1 MANHHSIPHPH
12 YHLPPHPAH
21 PPYPH
26 PPPPGTPLA
35 TNGSAASPVPAAM
48 ATPAARGAPTAAPA
62 PVIPHPASQL
72 PALQKL
78 AQANEQT
85 WLLIG
90 TVAEQMNDLDRA
102 LAAYEHAIRHNPHS
116 IAGLTNIAGIAR
128 ARENYSTA
136 SPICHCF
143 LMKDDL
149 QNAYSAYQQA
159 LYYLPNPKLQ
169 DPKLWY
175 GIGILYDRYGSLE
188 HAEEAFSSVLRMD
201 KDFDKA
207 DEIFFRLG
215 IIYKQ
220 QQKYEE
226 ALKCFERIHRN
237 PPAPLTN
244 IDIWFQIGHV
254 YEQMKDYTAAKDA
267 YERVLKDSP
276 NHAKV
281 LQQLGW
287 LYHQAGAPFANQD
300 TAIVLLTKSLESDP
314 ADPQSWYL
322 LGRAYMAGQ
331 KYQKAYESYQQAVY
345 RDGRNPTFWCSIG
358 VLYYN
363 INQFRDALDA
373 YSRAIRINPYISEV
387 WFDLGSLYE
396 SCNNQ
401 ISDAIDAYARA
412 AELDPGNPHI
422 TQRLNLLRNV
432 QANGGTLPAAP
443 GPQDIHPTAYAGGG
457 PMNPMHTPVG
467 PPPPLTGGP
476 ASGSVPPPR
485 PARPDSRG
493 PLPDAGSSRELPA
506 LGINAPNARGAS
518 PPFHAPPPL
527 QLDEGSGRGSSTRLP
542 QMAPMDIDRA
552 PPPPSS
558 LFRSQSQGP
567 NANPNQ
573 LPPPP
578 AIAAGASYPDVD
590 RRTRS
595 PSPRLPPP
603 GNYPGRPGLNSHGQ
617 GSSYSSGYLNGEPAW
632 ERERGGRERERER
645 EREARDRESD
655 RESRSSRQRQP
666 SVSERVKVEIL
677 NQQAPPDRFF
687 PGRGGPSSPVASR
700 YDPRRSPPPAERP
713 PEGRSPYMAAP
724 AHPGGPYPGYWERE
738 RERERG
744 APPKVPSRQH
754 SPAPRD
760 RESLAPSSSRRYDP
774 RMDIDQEP
782 PRREYWPEDQAH
794 PAPHPVDRDR
804 YSATPD
810 GSRRSNRGP
819 EAPPHGSESPI
830 PGGSSRA
837 PVPEPMGK
845 TARRRGAQ
853 AAAAAPPREQQA
865 PPPHPKEKKERKP
878 PTKRGGRE
886 SSAVPPERE
895 MSAPAPRA
903 PGSAPVSQAGPPQ
916 HSTFKVTLGDSN
928 GNTLP
933 PPLVPGAAGANH
945 HRSQSGSNGSA
956 RSRATPSPTM
966 GPPRREV
973 DEDYDEGVADALMGL
988 SGLKSQSQN
997 MRARTASIHSVAS
1010 PGPHGP
1016 ASMGGRH
1023 EAFAPPVTRSPPVS
1037 TSRPSPPFSRP
1048 ASALPPHPS
1057 SPQSVRN
1064 ASASNRSPPSSFARR
1079 GSEQPRDKT
1088 PLSLKRGMDDE
1099 ASGPLEKRHRVDVLN
1114 HPVPTVFPPPPS
1126 TDARSSPNMSL
1137 GRRFDPVMSSVA
1149 DTRMETDSPKG
1160 EPALPPIA
1168 TLPPPPDSPPRKGGD
1183 GDDVRSAS
1191 ERSGTNTMSGITA
1204 ADMDGRSDDVHVI
1217 SIDYADTPQDGPTAI
1232 DVGPTAD
1239 FRRPVHTR
1247 SGSEFDPEARNSEP
1261 SPDVNLDLSSVEDAT
1276 RNSEPSP
1283 DVNLDLSSVEDA
1295 SGSGGGGGGILP
1307 PDFVHPLAAA
1317 QLAPGKMLVQ
1327 GQSQAAKTGSV
1338 RSRGRVPDALE
1349 VLPLEEHTSTTR
1361 APRRVVPHSSY
1372 YNGPPPLDSAY
1383 GSDPLGQIGVH
1394 YPREILR
1401 IERDYSGGELCQEIL
1416 RIERDYSGGE
1426 LCQFHPTFP
1435 LELEGRITP
1444 VQHQES
1450 MNSINE
1456 VLISAHSLFPSFVYN
1471 SVAILT
1477 LYISTL
1483 FVSSHY
1489 DKEMRRLRLLIDQL
1503 NREVYNPQGLNILW
1517 PQRTAFL
1524 FLEIEYY

>member
-1 MANHHSIPHPH
+1 MASHHSIPHPH
-12 YHLPPHPAH
+12 YHLPPHPGH

-35 TNGSAASPVPAAM
+35 TNGSAASPVQAAM
-48 ATPAARGAPTAAPA
+48 ATPAARGAPVAAPP
-62 PVIPHPASQL
+62 PVIPHPATQL

-102 LAAYEHAIRHNPHS
+102 LAAYEHAIRHNPQS

-136 SPICHCF
+136 SPISPLQRENGDVWSALGHCF

-443 GPQDIHPTAYAGGG
+443 GPQDIHPTAYAGAG

-476 ASGSVPPPR
+476 ASGSGRPP
-485 PARPDSRG
+485 RPDSRG
-493 PLPDAGSSRELPA
+493 PLPDSVGGRELPA
-506 LGINAPNARGAS
+506 LGLNAPNARGAS
-518 PPFHAPPPL
+518 PPFHAPPPV

-567 NANPNQ
+567 NGNQ

-578 AIAAGASYPDVD
+578 AIAAGASYPDPD

-603 GNYPGRPGLNSHGQ
+603 GNYPSRPGPNSLGP
-617 GSSYSSGYLNGEPAW
+617 SSGYPGGYSNGDPAW
-632 ERERGGRERERER
+632 ERERSGRERGREREV
-645 EREARDRESD
+645 RDRESD
-655 RESRSSRQRQP
+655 HEGRSSSRQRQA
-666 SVSERVKVEIL
+666 SISDRVKVEIL
-677 NQQAPPDRFF
+677 NQQPPVSDRFF
-687 PGRGGPSSPVASR
+687 PNRGGPSSPVAPR
-700 YDPRRSPPPAERP
+700 YDPRRSPPPTERQSA
-713 PEGRSPYMAAP
+713 EGRSPYLAGPSQPNAP
-724 AHPGGPYPGYWERE
+724 HPGYWERE
-738 RERERG
+738 RERA
-744 APPKVPSRQH
+744 APKAPSRQH
-754 SPAPRD
+754 SPTPRE
-760 RESLAPSSSRRYDP
+760 REVPPSSRRYDP
-774 RMDIDQEP
+774 RMDVSP
-782 PRREYWPEDQAH
+782 PRREYWQADQSYPPTH
-794 PAPHPVDRDR
+794 PLDIAR
-804 YSATPD
+804 YNNAAIEA
-810 GSRRSNRGP
+810 RRNRGL
-819 EAPPHGSESPI
+819 EVPPNGSESPI
-830 PGGSSRA
+830 PEGSSHA
-837 PVPEPMGK
+837 AAPEPVGK

-853 AAAAAPPREQQA
+853 AAAPREQPPA
-865 PPPHPKEKKERKP
+865 PVPPKEKKERKP
-878 PTKRGGRE
+878 PVKRGGRE

-903 PGSAPVSQAGPPQ
+903 PGSAPVSQAAPSQ
-916 HSTFKVTLGDSN
+916 HPTFKVGMPEN
-928 GNTLP
+928 NTLP
-933 PPLVPGAAGANH
+933 PPPVPTGANH
-945 HRSQSGSNGSA
+945 HRSQSGSNA
-956 RSRATPSPTM
+956 PPRSRATPSPNM

-988 SGLKSQSQN
+988 SGLKSHA
-997 MRARTASIHSVAS
+997 MRSRTASIHSVTS

-1016 ASMGGRH
+1016 PSLGSRENRH

-1037 TSRPSPPFSRP
+1037 TSRPSPPFTRP
-1048 ASALPPHPS
+1048 GSSLPHPS

-1064 ASASNRSPPSSFARR
+1064 GTSNRSPPSSFARR

-1099 ASGPLEKRHRVDVLN
+1099 GSGPLEKRHRVDVLN

-1126 TDARSSPNMSL
+1126 TDSRSSPNVGL
-1137 GRRFDPVMSSVA
+1137 GRSRFDPVLSSAA

-1168 TLPPPPDSPPRKGGD
+1168 TLPPPPDSPPRKGD
-1183 GDDVRSAS
+1183 GDDGRSAS
-1191 ERSGTNTMSGITA
+1191 ERSGG
-1204 ADMDGRSDDVHVI
+1204 
-1217 SIDYADTPQDGPTAI
+1217 
-1232 DVGPTAD
+1232 
-1239 FRRPVHTR
+1239 
-1247 SGSEFDPEARNSEP
+1247 GS
-1261 SPDVNLDLSSVEDAT
+1261 
-1276 RNSEPSP
+1276 
-1283 DVNLDLSSVEDA
+1283 
-1295 SGSGGGGGGILP
+1295 
-1307 PDFVHPLAAA
+1307 
-1317 QLAPGKMLVQ
+1317 
-1327 GQSQAAKTGSV
+1327 
-1338 RSRGRVPDALE
+1338 
-1349 VLPLEEHTSTTR
+1349 
-1361 APRRVVPHSSY
+1361 
-1372 YNGPPPLDSAY
+1372 
-1383 GSDPLGQIGVH
+1383 
-1394 YPREILR
+1394 
-1401 IERDYSGGELCQEIL
+1401 
-1416 RIERDYSGGE
+1416 
-1426 LCQFHPTFP
+1426 
-1435 LELEGRITP
+1435 
-1444 VQHQES
+1444 
-1450 MNSINE
+1450 
-1456 VLISAHSLFPSFVYN
+1456 
-1471 SVAILT
+1471 
-1477 LYISTL
+1477 
-1483 FVSSHY
+1483 
-1489 DKEMRRLRLLIDQL
+1489 
-1503 NREVYNPQGLNILW
+1503 
-1517 PQRTAFL
+1517 RTASPVTRT
-1524 FLEIEYY
+1524 ENGA

>member
-1 MANHHSIPHPH
+1 
-12 YHLPPHPAH
+12 
-21 PPYPH
+21 
-26 PPPPGTPLA
+26 
-35 TNGSAASPVPAAM
+35 
-48 ATPAARGAPTAAPA
+48 
-62 PVIPHPASQL
+62 
-72 PALQKL
+72 
-78 AQANEQT
+78 
-85 WLLIG
+85 
-90 TVAEQMNDLDRA
+90 
-102 LAAYEHAIRHNPHS
+102 
-116 IAGLTNIAGIAR
+116 
-128 ARENYSTA
+128 
-136 SPICHCF
+136 
-143 LMKDDL
+143 MKDDL

-476 ASGSVPPPR
+476 ANGSAPR

-493 PLPDAGSSRELPA
+493 PPDSVGGRELPA
-506 LGINAPNARGAS
+506 LALNASNARGAS
-518 PPFHAPPPL
+518 PPFHAPPPV
-527 QLDEGSGRGSSTRLP
+527 QLDEGSGRGSSNRLP

-567 NANPNQ
+567 NANQ

-578 AIAAGASYPDVD
+578 AIAAGASYPDPD

-595 PSPRLPPP
+595 PSPRLPP
-603 GNYPGRPGLNSHGQ
+603 GNYSSRPGPNSHGP
-617 GSSYSSGYLNGEPAW
+617 SSGYASGYLNGEPAW
-632 ERERGGRERERER
+632 DRERGGRERER

-655 RESRSSRQRQP
+655 RESRNSRQRQP
-666 SVSERVKVEIL
+666 SVSDRVKVEIL
-677 NQQAPPDRFF
+677 NQHPPASDRFF
-687 PGRGGPSSPVASR
+687 PNRGGPSSPVASR
-700 YDPRRSPPPAERP
+700 YDPRRPSPPPERQA
-713 PEGRSPYMAAP
+713 EGRSPYMAAP
-724 AHPGGPYPGYWERE
+724 SQPNAPYPGYWERDPQAVAS
-738 RERERG
+738 REQ
-744 APPKVPSRQH
+744 P
-754 SPAPRD
+754 PAP
-760 RESLAPSSSRRYDP
+760 LP
-774 RMDIDQEP
+774 
-782 PRREYWPEDQAH
+782 
-794 PAPHPVDRDR
+794 
-804 YSATPD
+804 
-810 GSRRSNRGP
+810 
-819 EAPPHGSESPI
+819 
-830 PGGSSRA
+830 
-837 PVPEPMGK
+837 
-845 TARRRGAQ
+845 
-853 AAAAAPPREQQA
+853 
-865 PPPHPKEKKERKP
+865 PKEKKERKP
-878 PTKRGGRE
+878 PSKRGGRE

-895 MSAPAPRA
+895 MSAPVPRA
-903 PGSAPVSQAGPPQ
+903 PGSAPVSQAASSQ
-916 HSTFKVTLGDSN
+916 HPAFKVN
-928 GNTLP
+928 MPENNTLP
-933 PPLVPGAAGANH
+933 PPPVPAGANH

-988 SGLKSQSQN
+988 SGLKSHT
-997 MRARTASIHSVAS
+997 MRSRTASIHSVAS

-1016 ASMGGRH
+1016 SSLGGRETRL

-1037 TSRPSPPFSRP
+1037 TSRPSPPFNRP
-1048 ASALPPHPS
+1048 TSSLPPHPS

-1064 ASASNRSPPSSFARR
+1064 GSSNRSPPSSFARR

-1088 PLSLKRGMDDE
+1088 PLSLKRGMEDE
-1099 ASGPLEKRHRVDVLN
+1099 GSGPLEKRHRVDVLN

-1126 TDARSSPNMSL
+1126 TDARSSPNVGL
-1137 GRRFDPVMSSVA
+1137 GRSRFDPVLSSAA
-1149 DTRMETDSPKG
+1149 DTRMDTDSPKG

-1183 GDDVRSAS
+1183 GDDGRSAS
-1191 ERSGTNTMSGITA
+1191 ERSGG
-1204 ADMDGRSDDVHVI
+1204 
-1217 SIDYADTPQDGPTAI
+1217 
-1232 DVGPTAD
+1232 
-1239 FRRPVHTR
+1239 
-1247 SGSEFDPEARNSEP
+1247 GS
-1261 SPDVNLDLSSVEDAT
+1261 
-1276 RNSEPSP
+1276 
-1283 DVNLDLSSVEDA
+1283 
-1295 SGSGGGGGGILP
+1295 
-1307 PDFVHPLAAA
+1307 
-1317 QLAPGKMLVQ
+1317 
-1327 GQSQAAKTGSV
+1327 
-1338 RSRGRVPDALE
+1338 
-1349 VLPLEEHTSTTR
+1349 
-1361 APRRVVPHSSY
+1361 
-1372 YNGPPPLDSAY
+1372 
-1383 GSDPLGQIGVH
+1383 
-1394 YPREILR
+1394 
-1401 IERDYSGGELCQEIL
+1401 
-1416 RIERDYSGGE
+1416 
-1426 LCQFHPTFP
+1426 
-1435 LELEGRITP
+1435 
-1444 VQHQES
+1444 
-1450 MNSINE
+1450 
-1456 VLISAHSLFPSFVYN
+1456 
-1471 SVAILT
+1471 
-1477 LYISTL
+1477 
-1483 FVSSHY
+1483 
-1489 DKEMRRLRLLIDQL
+1489 
-1503 NREVYNPQGLNILW
+1503 
-1517 PQRTAFL
+1517 RTASPVTRT
-1524 FLEIEYY
+1524 ENGA

>member
-1 MANHHSIPHPH
+1 
-12 YHLPPHPAH
+12 
-21 PPYPH
+21 
-26 PPPPGTPLA
+26 
-35 TNGSAASPVPAAM
+35 M
-48 ATPAARGAPTAAPA
+48 ATPAARGAPTTAPA
-62 PVIPHPASQL
+62 PVIPHPGTQL

-136 SPICHCF
+136 VEYFQRVLSLQRENGDVWSALGHCF

-159 LYYLPNPKLQ
+159 LYYLPNPK

-300 TAIVLLTKSLESDP
+300 TAIMLITKSLESDP

-457 PMNPMHTPVG
+457 PMNPMHTPAG

-476 ASGSVPPPR
+476 AVGSAPPAR

-493 PLPDAGSSRELPA
+493 PPDAMGGSSRELPA
-506 LGINAPNARGAS
+506 LGHAPNARAAS
-518 PPFHAPPPL
+518 PPFHAPPPV
-527 QLDEGSGRGSSTRLP
+527 QLDESGRGSSNRLP
-542 QMAPMDIDRA
+542 QMSAPMDLDRA
-552 PPPPSS
+552 PPSSS

-578 AIAAGASYPDVD
+578 ALTAGAAYPE
-590 RRTRS
+590 
-595 PSPRLPPP
+595 
-603 GNYPGRPGLNSHGQ
+603 GRPGLNSLGPS
-617 GSSYSSGYLNGEPAW
+617 SSYAGGYQNGVSARDRDR
-632 ERERGGRERERER
+632 RERDYIERERER
-645 EREARDRESD
+645 DARDRESD
-655 RESRSSRQRQP
+655 RESRTSRPRQP
-666 SVSERVKVEIL
+666 SVTDRVKVEIL
-677 NQQAPPDRFF
+677 NQQPASDRFF
-687 PGRGGPSSPVASR
+687 QSRGGPSSPVASR
-700 YDPRRSPPPAERP
+700 YDPRRSPPPPERAP
-713 PEGRSPYMAAP
+713 AEGRSPYMSTQSQSSA
-724 AHPGGPYPGYWERE
+724 PYPGYWERQP
-738 RERERG
+738 ERERG
-744 APPKVPSRQH
+744 AAPKAPSRQH
-754 SPAPRD
+754 SPVREAPT
-760 RESLAPSSSRRYDP
+760 SSSRRYDP
-774 RMDIDQEP
+774 RMDMDQDS
-782 PRREYWPEDQAH
+782 PRRDYWPEEHAH
-794 PAPHPVDRDR
+794 PQHPVDRDR

-810 GSRRSNRGP
+810 GSRRGGRGP

-837 PVPEPMGK
+837 PAPEPVGK
-845 TARRRGAQ
+845 TARRRGAH
-853 AAAAAPPREQQA
+853 AAAPPQ
-865 PPPHPKEKKERKP
+865 PPPQPPKEKKERKP
-878 PTKRGGRE
+878 PAKRGGRE
-886 SSAVPPERE
+886 SSVVPPERE

-903 PGSAPVSQAGPPQ
+903 PVSQAPPQ
-916 HSTFKVTLGDSN
+916 HPTFKVTLGDN
-928 GNTLP
+928 NNNALP
-933 PPLVPGAAGANH
+933 PPPCAG
-945 HRSQSGSNGSA
+945 
-956 RSRATPSPTM
+956 PTM
-966 GPPRREV
+966 APPRREV

-988 SGLKSQSQN
+988 SGLKRS
-997 MRARTASIHSVAS
+997 RTASIHSVAS

-1016 ASMGGRH
+1016 PSVASR

-1037 TSRPSPPFSRP
+1037 TTRPSPPYRP
-1048 ASALPPHPS
+1048 ASSLPTHPS
-1057 SPQSVRN
+1057 SPQSMRN
-1064 ASASNRSPPSSFARR
+1064 GSLSNRSPPSSFARR

-1088 PLSLKRGMDDE
+1088 PLSLKRGMEDE
-1099 ASGPLEKRHRVDVLN
+1099 ASGPLEKRTRVDVLN

-1126 TDARSSPNMSL
+1126 TDARSSPSVGL
-1137 GRRFDPVMSSVA
+1137 GRPRFDPVLSSAA
-1149 DTRMETDSPKG
+1149 DIRMETDSPKA

-1168 TLPPPPDSPPRKGGD
+1168 TLPPPPDSPPRGGKGD
-1183 GDDVRSAS
+1183 GDDGRSAS
-1191 ERSGTNTMSGITA
+1191 ERSGG
-1204 ADMDGRSDDVHVI
+1204 
-1217 SIDYADTPQDGPTAI
+1217 
-1232 DVGPTAD
+1232 
-1239 FRRPVHTR
+1239 
-1247 SGSEFDPEARNSEP
+1247 GSR
-1261 SPDVNLDLSSVEDAT
+1261 
-1276 RNSEPSP
+1276 
-1283 DVNLDLSSVEDA
+1283 
-1295 SGSGGGGGGILP
+1295 
-1307 PDFVHPLAAA
+1307 
-1317 QLAPGKMLVQ
+1317 
-1327 GQSQAAKTGSV
+1327 TGS
-1338 RSRGRVPDALE
+1338 P
-1349 VLPLEEHTSTTR
+1349 
-1361 APRRVVPHSSY
+1361 
-1372 YNGPPPLDSAY
+1372 
-1383 GSDPLGQIGVH
+1383 
-1394 YPREILR
+1394 R
-1401 IERDYSGGELCQEIL
+1401 IENG
-1416 RIERDYSGGE
+1416 
-1426 LCQFHPTFP
+1426 
-1435 LELEGRITP
+1435 
-1444 VQHQES
+1444 
-1450 MNSINE
+1450 
-1456 VLISAHSLFPSFVYN
+1456 A
-1471 SVAILT
+1471 
-1477 LYISTL
+1477 
-1483 FVSSHY
+1483 
-1489 DKEMRRLRLLIDQL
+1489 
-1503 NREVYNPQGLNILW
+1503 
-1517 PQRTAFL
+1517 
-1524 FLEIEYY
+1524 

>member
-1 MANHHSIPHPH
+1 MANHHH

-21 PPYPH
+21 PAHPSYSH

-48 ATPAARGAPTAAPA
+48 PTPSARGAAAAAAASAVA
-62 PVIPHPASQL
+62 PVIPHPATQL

-116 IAGLTNIAGIAR
+116 IAGLNNIAGIAR
-128 ARENYSTA
+128 SRENYSMA
-136 SPICHCF
+136 VDYFQRVLSLQRENGDVWSALGHCF

-476 ASGSVPPPR
+476 AIGSAPSR
-485 PARPDSRG
+485 PGRPDSRG
-493 PLPDAGSSRELPA
+493 PPPDAIGGSSRELPA
-506 LGINAPNARGAS
+506 LGLNGPNARGGS
-518 PPFHAPPPL
+518 PPPFHAPPPV
-527 QLDEGSGRGSSTRLP
+527 QLDESGRGSSTRLP
-542 QMAPMDIDRA
+542 QMAPMDLDRA
-552 PPPPSS
+552 PSSTS

-578 AIAAGASYPDVD
+578 ALAAGAPGYPESN

-595 PSPRLPPP
+595 PSPHHLPPP
-603 GNYPGRPGLNSHGQ
+603 GNYAARQGPNSHGP
-617 GSSYSSGYLNGEPAW
+617 GSGYPGAYPNGDPAW
-632 ERERGGRERERER
+632 ERDRSGRDRERERDR
-645 EREARDRESD
+645 EMRDRESD
-655 RESRSSRQRQP
+655 RESRSGRARQP
-666 SVSERVKVEIL
+666 SGADRVKVEIL
-677 NQQAPPDRFF
+677 NQQQPSERFF
-687 PGRGGPSSPVASR
+687 QGRGGPSSPIAPR
-700 YDPRRSPPPAERP
+700 YDPRRSPPPVERP
-713 PEGRSPYMAAP
+713 PAEGRSPYMHAP
-724 AHPGGPYPGYWERE
+724 PQPNASYPGYWDRE
-738 RERERG
+738 RERP
-744 APPKVPSRQH
+744 APAKAPSRQH

-760 RESLAPSSSRRYDP
+760 APASSNSRRYDP
-774 RMDIDQEP
+774 RMDIDQES
-782 PRREYWPEDQAH
+782 PRREYWPDDQPH
-794 PAPHPVDRDR
+794 PGQHPVDRDR
-804 YSATPD
+804 YNATPD
-810 GSRRSNRGP
+810 GARRGRGP
-819 EAPPHGSESPI
+819 ELPPHGSESPI
-830 PGGSSRA
+830 PGGSGRGPA
-837 PVPEPMGK
+837 PESVGK
-845 TARRRGAQ
+845 AARRRGAQ
-853 AAAAAPPREQQA
+853 AAAPAPVQ
-865 PPPHPKEKKERKP
+865 PPPPAPKEKKERKP

-886 SSAVPPERE
+886 GSVVPPERE
-895 MSAPAPRA
+895 MSAPAPRVA
-903 PGSAPVSQAGPPQ
+903 PSSAPTSQAAPQ
-916 HSTFKVTLGDSN
+916 HPTFKVTLGDNNSN
-928 GNTLP
+928 ALP
-933 PPLVPGAAGANH
+933 PPPLPGTASANH

-988 SGLKSQSQN
+988 SGLKSQA
-997 MRARTASIHSVAS
+997 MRSRTASVHSVAS
-1010 PGPHGP
+1010 PGPHGQS
-1016 ASMGGRH
+1016 SMRH
-1023 EAFAPPVTRSPPVS
+1023 DAFAPPVNRSPPVS
-1037 TSRPSPPFSRP
+1037 TARSSSPYGRPTSAIPAHPP
-1048 ASALPPHPS
+1048 
-1057 SPQSVRN
+1057 SPQSMRN
-1064 ASASNRSPPSSFARR
+1064 GGPSGRSPPSSFARR

-1088 PLSLKRGMDDE
+1088 PSSLKRGMDDD

-1126 TDARSSPNMSL
+1126 TDARSSPSVGL
-1137 GRRFDPVMSSVA
+1137 GRTRFDPVLSAA
-1149 DTRMETDSPKG
+1149 DVRMDTDSPKG
-1160 EPALPPIA
+1160 EPTLPPIA
-1168 TLPPPPDSPPRKGGD
+1168 TLPQPPDSPPRGAKGDVDD
-1183 GDDVRSAS
+1183 GRSAS
-1191 ERSGTNTMSGITA
+1191 ERSGGSRTS
-1204 ADMDGRSDDVHVI
+1204 S
-1217 SIDYADTPQDGPTAI
+1217 
-1232 DVGPTAD
+1232 
-1239 FRRPVHTR
+1239 PV
-1247 SGSEFDPEARNSEP
+1247 
-1261 SPDVNLDLSSVEDAT
+1261 
-1276 RNSEPSP
+1276 
-1283 DVNLDLSSVEDA
+1283 
-1295 SGSGGGGGGILP
+1295 
-1307 PDFVHPLAAA
+1307 
-1317 QLAPGKMLVQ
+1317 
-1327 GQSQAAKTGSV
+1327 V
-1338 RSRGRVPDALE
+1338 RAE
-1349 VLPLEEHTSTTR
+1349 
-1361 APRRVVPHSSY
+1361 
-1372 YNGPPPLDSAY
+1372 NGA
-1383 GSDPLGQIGVH
+1383 
-1394 YPREILR
+1394 
-1401 IERDYSGGELCQEIL
+1401 
-1416 RIERDYSGGE
+1416 
-1426 LCQFHPTFP
+1426 
-1435 LELEGRITP
+1435 
-1444 VQHQES
+1444 
-1450 MNSINE
+1450 
-1456 VLISAHSLFPSFVYN
+1456 
-1471 SVAILT
+1471 
-1477 LYISTL
+1477 
-1483 FVSSHY
+1483 
-1489 DKEMRRLRLLIDQL
+1489 
-1503 NREVYNPQGLNILW
+1503 
-1517 PQRTAFL
+1517 
-1524 FLEIEYY
+1524 

>member
-12 YHLPPHPAH
+12 YHLPPHPGH

-35 TNGSAASPVPAAM
+35 SNASPVPAAM
-48 ATPAARGAPTAAPA
+48 APPARGAPTAAP
-62 PVIPHPASQL
+62 PVIPHPATQL
-72 PALQKL
+72 PASQKL

-136 SPICHCF
+136 VEYFQRVLGLQRENGDVWSALGHCF

-314 ADPQSWYL
+314 QSWYL

-476 ASGSVPPPR
+476 ANGSAPR

-493 PLPDAGSSRELPA
+493 PLPDSVGGRELPA
-506 LGINAPNARGAS
+506 LALNASNARGAS

-567 NANPNQ
+567 NANQ

-578 AIAAGASYPDVD
+578 AIAAGASYPDPD

-603 GNYPGRPGLNSHGQ
+603 GNYSSRPGPNSHGP
-617 GSSYSSGYLNGEPAW
+617 SSGYASGYLNGEPAW
-632 ERERGGRERERER
+632 DRERGGRE

-655 RESRSSRQRQP
+655 REGRSSRQRQH
-666 SVSERVKVEIL
+666 SVSDRVKVEIL
-677 NQQAPPDRFF
+677 NQHQPTSDRFF
-687 PGRGGPSSPVASR
+687 PNRGGPSSPVASR
-700 YDPRRSPPPAERP
+700 YDPRRSPPPAERQP
-713 PEGRSPYMAAP
+713 VEGRSPYMSAP
-724 AHPGGPYPGYWERE
+724 SQPNAPYPGYWERD
-738 RERERG
+738 RERG
-744 APPKVPSRQH
+744 APPKVPSRQQ
-754 SPAPRD
+754 SPAPRE
-760 RESLAPSSSRRYDP
+760 REGPPSSRRYDP
-774 RMDIDQEP
+774 RMDIDQES
-782 PRREYWPEDQAH
+782 PRREYWPADLPYPTAH
-794 PAPHPVDRDR
+794 PLDRAR
-804 YSATPD
+804 YNATPD
-810 GSRRSNRGP
+810 GGRRGNRGP
-819 EAPPHGSESPI
+819 EAPADGSESPI

-837 PVPEPMGK
+837 PAPEPAGK
-845 TARRRGAQ
+845 AARRRGAQ
-853 AAAAAPPREQQA
+853 AVASREQPPA
-865 PPPHPKEKKERKP
+865 PLPPKEKKERKP
-878 PTKRGGRE
+878 PSKRGGRE

-895 MSAPAPRA
+895 MSAPVPRA
-903 PGSAPVSQAGPPQ
+903 PGSAPVSQAAQSQ
-916 HSTFKVTLGDSN
+916 HPAFKVSMPEN
-928 GNTLP
+928 NTLP
-933 PPLVPGAAGANH
+933 PPPVPGGANH

-988 SGLKSQSQN
+988 SGLKSHT
-997 MRARTASIHSVAS
+997 MRSRTASIHSVAS

-1016 ASMGGRH
+1016 SSLGGRETRL

-1048 ASALPPHPS
+1048 ASSLPPHPS

-1064 ASASNRSPPSSFARR
+1064 GSSNRSPPSSFARR

-1088 PLSLKRGMDDE
+1088 PLSLKRGMEDE
-1099 ASGPLEKRHRVDVLN
+1099 GSGPLEKRHRVDVLN

-1126 TDARSSPNMSL
+1126 TDARSSPNVGLS
-1137 GRRFDPVMSSVA
+1137 RSRFDPVLSSVA
-1149 DTRMETDSPKG
+1149 DTRMDTDSPKG

-1168 TLPPPPDSPPRKGGD
+1168 TLPPPPDSPPRKAGD
-1183 GDDVRSAS
+1183 GDDGRSAS
-1191 ERSGTNTMSGITA
+1191 ERSVGGSRTA
-1204 ADMDGRSDDVHVI
+1204 S
-1217 SIDYADTPQDGPTAI
+1217 
-1232 DVGPTAD
+1232 
-1239 FRRPVHTR
+1239 PV
-1247 SGSEFDPEARNSEP
+1247 
-1261 SPDVNLDLSSVEDAT
+1261 
-1276 RNSEPSP
+1276 
-1283 DVNLDLSSVEDA
+1283 
-1295 SGSGGGGGGILP
+1295 
-1307 PDFVHPLAAA
+1307 
-1317 QLAPGKMLVQ
+1317 
-1327 GQSQAAKTGSV
+1327 
-1338 RSRGRVPDALE
+1338 
-1349 VLPLEEHTSTTR
+1349 TR
-1361 APRRVVPHSSY
+1361 AE
-1372 YNGPPPLDSAY
+1372 NGA
-1383 GSDPLGQIGVH
+1383 
-1394 YPREILR
+1394 
-1401 IERDYSGGELCQEIL
+1401 
-1416 RIERDYSGGE
+1416 
-1426 LCQFHPTFP
+1426 
-1435 LELEGRITP
+1435 
-1444 VQHQES
+1444 
-1450 MNSINE
+1450 
-1456 VLISAHSLFPSFVYN
+1456 
-1471 SVAILT
+1471 
-1477 LYISTL
+1477 
-1483 FVSSHY
+1483 
-1489 DKEMRRLRLLIDQL
+1489 
-1503 NREVYNPQGLNILW
+1503 
-1517 PQRTAFL
+1517 
-1524 FLEIEYY
+1524 